1 MTVIF
6 SFCLYGDKPTYTRGM
21 IANAHGLRER
31 FPTARVQVY
40 IAEDVPVDIRTELAS
55 LPNVC
60 LVPVPRRRETANTL
74 DRFRAFDDDDCE
86 VMFVRDADSR
96 VHARDAACIED
107 FLASPAHILH
117 IIRDHRFHTYPI
129 LAGMW
134 GLRKNTNLLRSLT
147 PLVEQWLTAH
157 TSHAY
162 LTDQHFLRTLL
173 YPRLIAL
180 AMVHDRC
187 HSFDPPTATRV
198 PFRIPIEGSLFV
210 GQVHKI
216 SDTGDETLA
225 YDP

>member
-1 MTVIF
+1 
-6 SFCLYGDKPTYTRGM
+6 M

-40 IAEDVPVDIRTELAS
+40 IAEDVPADIHTELAS

-74 DRFRAFDDDDCE
+74 DRFRAFDDVDCE